1 MVSME
6 CCNTRCPYMVK
17 NMSSQCV
24 CALTACP
31 FQKVGQQPGVRQK
44 KTERKGLRWQNK
56 LH

>member
-1 MVSME
+1 MSVK
-6 CCNTRCPYMVK
+6 CCNTQCPYMVK

-24 CALTACP
+24 CALTACS

-56 LH
+56 SH